1 MGSPENQLELFDL
14 SQPTAP
20 RPRSTPLGRMVIHLR
35 HDQAM
40 LCAMAGLIGC
50 TIVFAGG
57 VERGKRLV
65 RAERMLLSR
74 QEPAPAP
81 SAPSS
86 APTASAP
93 SDAGETAAA
102 KPKAPAA
109 PAQAPTKIKVKTRYV
124 EAPAGQPADAVPAAP
139 SGSGSGRYAV
149 QVVSYKRVPLAQQEL
164 RRLQG
169 TGERA
174 FLIMRNGLTMVYV
187 GPFPSKQNAREKS
200 ASLKDRYQDCFVRT
214 L

>member
-1 MGSPENQLELFDL
+1 
-14 SQPTAP
+14 
-20 RPRSTPLGRMVIHLR
+20 MVIHLR

-40 LCAMAGLIGC
+40 LCAMAGVIGC
-50 TIVFAGG
+50 TVVFAGG

-74 QEPAPAP
+74 QGPAPAP
-81 SAPSS
+81 SASS
-86 APTASAP
+86 SAPAAPTASAP
-93 SDAGETAAA
+93 SDAGEAEAA
-102 KPKAPAA
+102 KPKSPAA

-124 EAPAGQPADAVPAAP
+124 DAPAVQSTEAGAAAP

-149 QVVSYKRVPLAQQEL
+149 QVVSYTQVRLAQQEL

-174 FLIMRNGLTMVYV
+174 FLIMRNGLTVVYV

-200 ASLKDRYQDCFVRT
+200 ANLKDRYQDCFVRT